1 MQRNKQMRIETGKVH
16 SEEQIYSKCL
26 MQIAYLEE
34 QIVTE
39 YPNSVNNADR
49 ADIADHVAPTVSGVL
64 SSHILHVLIRIPS
77 YQQIS

>member
-1 MQRNKQMRIETGKVH
+1 
-16 SEEQIYSKCL
+16 